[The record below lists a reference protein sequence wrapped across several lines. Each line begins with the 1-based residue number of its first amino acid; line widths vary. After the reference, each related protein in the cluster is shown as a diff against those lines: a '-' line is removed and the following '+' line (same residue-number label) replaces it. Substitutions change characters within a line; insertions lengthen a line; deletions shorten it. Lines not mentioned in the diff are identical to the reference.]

1 MSPVFQCK
9 ATLRN
14 GLHRSNE
21 QADEATIR
29 DFLKAV
35 SKKWQRIFRKF
46 EGGVMS
52 TLKDL
57 NTHLFAQLDRLAK
70 ADKSELDAEVKRAQT
85 IAQVSEQIVDAHK
98 TQLDAVKL
106 VAQYK
111 GLNANQETPKIA
123 VSDMDVEV

>member
-1 MSPVFQCK
+1 
-9 ATLRN
+9 
-14 GLHRSNE
+14 
-21 QADEATIR
+21 
-29 DFLKAV
+29 
-35 SKKWQRIFRKF
+35 
-46 EGGVMS
+46 MS

-85 IAQVSEQIVDAHK
+85 MSQVSEQIVDAHK

-111 GLNANQETPKIA
+111 GLNTNQETPRIA
-123 VSDMDVEV
+123 LGDMDVSV